1 MATITL
7 INKKESL
14 DGSLRKRVFDTLSK
28 LQADDTSVGAHVEPI
43 KNAVDS
49 RIRSVRVNDKFR
61 ALVFKIDGGAETHYV
76 YVGTHPHD
84 DAYSA
89 AATMQLR
96 VNPVNGV
103 LTLVREQA
111 AALDAKVAAEQSK
124 KVAALE
130 AAAKAGQVAEVGAPA
145 GVAESSSTTRIADTE
160 SSNEPSPTGPGAPE
174 SGAGDSAEADASPAP
189 AVVEDPTPA
198 FAANRIDAEV
208 LSRELGIDPAVS
220 GPALASATL
229 SELEAALDAAAPW
242 ERDALLGLAVGYSI
256 DQVREELRLG
266 VASDA
271 AAVSDDEVDEF
282 VRAVT
287 APAARMQFTFLGS
300 GGDSTDVMREII
312 ENGDFEAWTTFLHP
326 SQEVLATR
334 YRNGSYRVAGGA
346 GTGKTVVAL
355 HRTRALVTRSLT
367 RAPAE
372 YTVDT
377 TPRVLLTTFTRV
389 LAASLSAQ
397 LKVLAAELPRAA
409 AIGDAGVSVAGIDQ
423 TAMTVLNRATP
434 AQLAAAGPAVIGQ
447 SLSSVPS
454 PLSDHDERE
463 LWFEAVERAAVQ
475 PEGATATP
483 EFLRGELETV
493 VLAQGIT
500 TKAAY
505 LKADRSG
512 RGTPLNRKARTAV
525 WSAIET
531 YLAITR
537 RENKQ
542 TFQVLGCLAAAVLNG
557 IADAGG
563 GRLLDHVVV
572 DEAQDFHV
580 GHWRLL
586 RTLVAEGPND
596 LFIAEDGHQRIY
608 GRPTVLSHYGINI
621 RGRASRLTLNYRT
634 TDENLRFAMGILSG
648 ETFVDTDGES
658 ENLTG
663 YRSARSGPV
672 PQVGHAENLRGE
684 LDIAEEHIRTWLA
697 ENPKASIG
705 VLTHNR
711 RDVDRIIDGLESRGI
726 VITSEVSGVHV
737 TTMHSSKGM
746 EFTHVVLARVSEGT
760 VPAPVRHGLTDEDRE
775 HLRRRERSLL
785 YVAASRARDQL
796 VVTTGAQPS
805 PLLPAITTED
815 TAS

>member
-7 INKKESL
+7 INKKENL
-14 DGSLRKRVFDTLSK
+14 DGSLRKRVFDMLSK
-28 LQADDTSVGAHVEPI
+28 LQADDTAVGAHVEPI
-43 KNAVDS
+43 KNAVDG

-76 YVGTHPHD
+76 YVGTYPHD
-84 DAYSA
+84 DAYDA

-111 AALDAKVAAEQSK
+111 AALDAKLAAEQAK
-124 KVAALE
+124 KAAALE
-130 AAAKAGQVAEVGAPA
+130 AAAKAGQETEDGAATGGAETESGPGPEASAPA
-145 GVAESSSTTRIADTE
+145 EA
-160 SSNEPSPTGPGAPE
+160 AP
-174 SGAGDSAEADASPAP
+174 AA
-189 AVVEDPTPA
+189 AVVEDPTPE
-198 FAANRIDAEV
+198 FAANGIDADV
-208 LSRELGIDPAVS
+208 LARELGIDPAVS
-220 GPALASATL
+220 GPALASTTL
-229 SELEAALDAAAPW
+229 SELEAALQAAAPW
-242 ERDALLGLAVGYSI
+242 ERDALLGLAVGYSL
-256 DQVREELRLG
+256 DQVRDELRLG
-266 VASDA
+266 ATADDAEVSDA
-271 AAVSDDEVDEF
+271 DTDEF
-282 VRAVT
+282 IRAVT

-334 YRNGSYRVAGGA
+334 YRNGAYRVSGGA

-355 HRTRALVTRSLT
+355 HRTRALATPSLT
-367 RAPAE
+367 GAPAE
-372 YTVDT
+372 YSADAT

-397 LKVLAAELPRAA
+397 LKILDAGLPRAS
-409 AIGDAGVSVAGIDQ
+409 AIGDSGVAVAGIDQ

-463 LWFEAVERAAVQ
+463 LWFEAVERAAVK

-500 TKAAY
+500 TKAGY
-505 LKADRSG
+505 LKADRGG

-525 WSAIET
+525 WSAIES

-542 TFQVLGCLAAAVLNG
+542 TFQVLGCLAAAVLDG

-586 RTLVAEGPND
+586 RALVAEGPND

-634 TDENLRFAMGILSG
+634 TDENLRFAMGILAG

-663 YRSARSGPV
+663 YRSARSGPA
-672 PQVGHAENLRGE
+672 PQVGHADNLRGE
-684 LDIAEEHIRTWLA
+684 LDIAEGHIRSWLA

-726 VITSEVSGVHV
+726 EISSGEGSGVHV
-737 TTMHSSKGM
+737 STMHSSKGM

-796 VVTTGAQPS
+796 VITTGAQPS

>member
-7 INKKESL
+7 INKKENL
-14 DGSLRKRVFDTLSK
+14 DGSLRKRVFDMLSK

-43 KNAVDS
+43 KNAVDN

-61 ALVFKIDGGAETHYV
+61 ALVFRIDGGAETHYV
-76 YVGTHPHD
+76 YVGTFPHD
-84 DAYSA
+84 DAYDA
-89 AATMQLR
+89 AAAMQLR

-111 AALDAKVAAEQSK
+111 AALDAKVAAEQAK
-124 KVAALE
+124 QAAAEE
-130 AAAKAGQVAEVGAPA
+130 AAAKAEQATAGGIGDEAVA
-145 GVAESSSTTRIADTE
+145 GVETAIGGGLS
-160 SSNEPSPTGPGAPE
+160 GPDSDGPAVDGDSGTAVAPE
-174 SGAGDSAEADASPAP
+174 GASAAAP
-189 AVVEDPTPA
+189 TVVEDPTPA
-198 FAANRIDAEV
+198 FTSSGIDAEV

-220 GPALASATL
+220 EPALSATTL
-229 SELEAALDAAAPW
+229 SELEAALDSAAPW
-242 ERDALLGLAVGYSI
+242 ERDALLGLAIGYSI
-256 DQVREELRLG
+256 DDVREELRLG
-266 VASDA
+266 DA
-271 AAVSDDEVDEF
+271 AADDQADEF

-287 APAARMQFTFLGS
+287 APASRMQFTFLGS
-300 GGDSTDVMREII
+300 GGDSVDVMREII

-326 SQEVLATR
+326 TQEVLATR
-334 YRNGSYRVAGGA
+334 YRNGAFRVSGGA

-355 HRTRALVTRSLT
+355 HRTRALAT
-367 RAPAE
+367 RALTEAPAD
-372 YTVDT
+372 YSSDPT

-389 LAASLSAQ
+389 LAGSLSTQ
-397 LKVLAAELPRAA
+397 LKVLDAELPRAA
-409 AIGDAGVSVAGIDQ
+409 ATGDAGVSVAGIDQ
-423 TAMTVLNRATP
+423 TTMTVLNRATP
-434 AQLAAAGPAVIGQ
+434 SQLAAAAPTVVGQ
-447 SLSSVPS
+447 SLSFVPS
-454 PLSDHDERE
+454 PLSDHDDRE
-463 LWFEAVERAAVQ
+463 LWFEAVERAAAQ
-475 PEGATATP
+475 PEGGTSTP

-500 TKAAY
+500 TKAGY

-512 RGTPLNRKARTAV
+512 RGTPLNRKARTTV
-525 WSAIET
+525 WSVIES
-531 YLAITR
+531 YLAIAR

-542 TFQVLGCLAAAVLNG
+542 TFPVLGCLAAAVLDG
-557 IADAGG
+557 IANSGG

-586 RTLVAEGPND
+586 RALVAEGPND

-634 TDENLRFAMGILSG
+634 TDENLRYALGILAG
-648 ETFVDTDGES
+648 ETFVDTDGSS

-663 YRSARSGPV
+663 YRSARSGPI
-672 PQVGHAENLRGE
+672 PRVGHADTLAGE
-684 LDIAEEHIRTWLA
+684 LDIAEEHIRAWLA
-697 ENPKASIG
+697 DNPKASIG

-711 RDVDRIIDGLESRGI
+711 RDVDRIIDGLEARGI
-726 VITSEVSGVHV
+726 DITSGGGTGVHV

-746 EFTHVVLARVSEGT
+746 EFTHVVLARVSEGN
-760 VPAPVRHGLTDEDRE
+760 VPAPPRKGLTEEDLD

-796 VVTTGAQPS
+796 VVTTGTEPS
-805 PLLPAITTED
+805 TLLPGITTED
-815 TAS
+815 ATS